1 MPHFVIWKKNAFGT
15 LEQNFQEEIISWKGN
30 KGKEVS
36 RETDNAL
43 EVNKLKEREKKKS
56 GENRKLKII
65 RIACIGHDLSVISS
79 PNKRDSSSRYD
90 HSITQIVS
98 RGIFSKVPRGT
109 KTSGETSRKRRKG
122 RRKKEERTYA
132 NWQLEIATERNWNR
146 LRGKLLKLHLT
157 GNIKTHEYYYSFP
170 PVSKIGHKELQTFRK
185 HVYHEFHACQ
195 DAFYYVCR
203 VYLFKRLDQ
212 YYQYITSIN
221 KNQIL
226 NINLSII
233 IA

>member
-65 RIACIGHDLSVISS
+65 RIACIGHDLSAISS

-132 NWQLEIATERNWNR
+132 NWQLEIATERNWSR

-157 GNIKTHEYYYSFP
+157 GNISQRNAWILLLISSCFKNWPQGATNFQEAR
-170 PVSKIGHKELQTFRK
+170 VSWVPCVSGCVL
-185 HVYHEFHACQ
+185 
-195 DAFYYVCR
+195 
-203 VYLFKRLDQ
+203 LRL
-212 YYQYITSIN
+212 S
-221 KNQIL
+221 
-226 NINLSII
+226 SVFV
-233 IA
+233 

>member
-1 MPHFVIWKKNAFGT
+1 MAKIGSLRLFESHASVTIYQRYQVPTNA
-15 LEQNFQEEIISWKGN
+15 I
-30 KGKEVS
+30 
-36 RETDNAL
+36 
-43 EVNKLKEREKKKS
+43 
-56 GENRKLKII
+56 
-65 RIACIGHDLSVISS
+65 
-79 PNKRDSSSRYD
+79 
-90 HSITQIVS
+90 
-98 RGIFSKVPRGT
+98 VPRDTIIQLPKSYLEGYFL
-109 KTSGETSRKRRKG
+109 KCLAARKRRAKPSRKRRKG

-132 NWQLEIATERNWNR
+132 NWQLEIATERNWSR

-170 PVSKIGHKELQTFRK
+170 PVSKIGHKELRTFRK

>member
-157 GNIKTHEYYYSFP
+157 GNISQRNAWILLLISSCFKNWPQGATNFQEAR
-170 PVSKIGHKELQTFRK
+170 VS
-185 HVYHEFHACQ
+185 
-195 DAFYYVCR
+195 R
-203 VYLFKRLDQ
+203 VPRVSGCVLLRL
-212 YYQYITSIN
+212 S
-221 KNQIL
+221 
-226 NINLSII
+226 SVFV
-233 IA
+233 

>member
-65 RIACIGHDLSVISS
+65 RIACIGHDLSVISG

-109 KTSGETSRKRRKG
+109 KTSGETVEEEEKGKKKKRGTNVCKLAARDSHG
-122 RRKKEERTYA
+122 KK
-132 NWQLEIATERNWNR
+132 LEQASWKI
-146 LRGKLLKLHLT
+146 
-157 GNIKTHEYYYSFP
+157 IKTP
-170 PVSKIGHKELQTFRK
+170 PYR
-185 HVYHEFHACQ
+185 
-195 DAFYYVCR
+195 
-203 VYLFKRLDQ
+203 
-212 YYQYITSIN
+212 
-221 KNQIL
+221 
-226 NINLSII
+226 
-233 IA
+233 